1 MLSETKSRHAGKQKI
16 IIIAI
21 LFTTLSIAQQTY
33 ELTPG
38 VKGNQIVLQLSN
50 ISQTQS
56 AENVEVKLIRQ
67 PENLTFSET
76 EAVIK
81 NLSTSEVKEATFE
94 FDVRYNSTISK
105 ADTVE
110 FLITD
115 NKTVYVT
122 KQFVFTYTQPKEFSL
137 EQNYPNP
144 FNPTTKI
151 RYTIPGNVETRH
163 GVSLRIYDILG
174 NEVATLVNEEKQPG
188 YYEIDFNA
196 SNIASGVYIYRLNSG
211 KFISTKKM
219 MVLK

>member
-1 MLSETKSRHAGKQKI
+1 MGSNMKNKI
-16 IIIAI
+16 IITLI

-56 AENVEVKLIRQ
+56 AEDVEVKLIKQ
-67 PENLTFSET
+67 SENLTFSKT
-76 EAVIK
+76 EAEIK
-81 NLSTSEVKEATFE
+81 YINTAEEKEATFE
-94 FDVRYNSTISK
+94 FEVKYSSKISK

-115 NKTVYVT
+115 NQTIHFT
-122 KQFVFTYTQPKEFSL
+122 KQFIFSYTQPKEFRL

-151 RYTIPGNVETRH
+151 RYTVAPPNLPKVEALGKVT
-163 GVSLRIYDILG
+163 LKIFDILG
-174 NEVATLVNEEKQPG
+174 NEVATLVNEEKESG
-188 YYEIDFNA
+188 YHEVDFNA
-196 SNIASGVYIYRLNSG
+196 SKIASGVYIYRLMSG
-211 KFISTKKM
+211 KFILTKKM
-219 MVLK
+219 MVLR

>member
-1 MLSETKSRHAGKQKI
+1 MGTKI
-16 IIIAI
+16 NLVVI
-21 LFTTLSIAQQTY
+21 LLATVTFAQQTY

-56 AENVEVKLIRQ
+56 AENVVVKLIKQ
-67 PENLTFSET
+67 PENLTFSKAET
-76 EAVIK
+76 VIK
-81 NLSTSEVKEATFE
+81 NLNTSEEKEATFE
-94 FDVRYNSTISK
+94 FDVKYNSKISK

-115 NKTVYVT
+115 NQTIHVT
-122 KQFVFTYTQPKEFSL
+122 KQFIFSYIAPKEFKL

-151 RYTIPGNVETRH
+151 RYTVPLDVKREMANV
-163 GVSLRIYDILG
+163 VLKVYDILG
-174 NEVATLVNEEKQPG
+174 SEVTTLVNEQKEPG

-196 SNIASGVYIYRLNSG
+196 NNIASGVYIYRLTSG
-211 KFISTKKM
+211 KFVSTKKM
-219 MVLK
+219 MVLR